1 MKKQQQHLKLP
12 TSLHRVVS
20 ADVCHEV
27 WVAEGDSRDLADRYS
42 SNLRSQNLRRPA
54 EWRHRRRPTAPHRHR
69 PAVPHRQRL
78 AAPPAV
84 VRRRPAA
91 PPPPSYGCSSS
102 PPRLHTTAIIFV
114 QQPTIKSK
122 KINTDKKDVF
132 RNRCEVNK

>member
-12 TSLHRVVS
+12 TSPHRVIS

-27 WVAEGDSRDLADRYS
+27 WVAEGDSWDLAGRCS

-54 EWRHRRRPTAPHRHR
+54 ERCRHRRPATPHRHC
-69 PAVPHRQRL
+69 PAAPHRQRL

-102 PPRLHTTAIIFV
+102 PSPSPSPSSSSSHRPPYLSNNLQLRV
-114 QQPTIKSK
+114 S
-122 KINTDKKDVF
+122 N
-132 RNRCEVNK
+132 